1 MKLVMPGIGHPCVG
15 GCDHFKT
22 EKIHEKESGIDQDQ
36 GAAFH
41 ISNLQKPGL
50 NSGNCLRNRFFYLR
64 VCDVFL
70 LADKSTV
77 FADRILLVVESVEF
91 LGSKKYVMIRSV
103 FITYLILF
111 SLAVSGQQ
119 VDWKKIKAADP
130 DKVLLDGTRQPVPV
144 LLLGSFHFGYPNLD
158 GHKTDSSKYID
169 VKSPVR
175 QKELKELAEVIM
187 RFKPTRIYV
196 ESSDAGW
203 IDSLYE
209 AYRKGSYSLGRNEIF
224 QVGFRVAGL
233 AGISKI
239 YSVDTWPFSYEYEKK
254 YPWIDSLWSHNTP
267 VDSVRDKYW
276 ASQYSRWYNAGDSI
290 ELQMTMLE
298 NFLTMAEPGTL
309 QRMHGHYMS
318 SWFSTAE
325 EPTGS
330 GQQGPDALSI
340 WWYNRNLRIFNNILR
355 TKPGPEDRI
364 VVLFG
369 NGHMPILKHCFYS
382 SPEFRVVELKSL
394 LKNK

>member
-1 MKLVMPGIGHPCVG
+1 
-15 GCDHFKT
+15 
-22 EKIHEKESGIDQDQ
+22 
-36 GAAFH
+36 
-41 ISNLQKPGL
+41 
-50 NSGNCLRNRFFYLR
+50 
-64 VCDVFL
+64 
-70 LADKSTV
+70 
-77 FADRILLVVESVEF
+77 
-91 LGSKKYVMIRSV
+91 MIRGV

-254 YPWIDSLWSHNTP
+254 YPGLIPYGVTIPRWI
-267 VDSVRDKYW
+267 R
-276 ASQYSRWYNAGDSI
+276 
-290 ELQMTMLE
+290 
-298 NFLTMAEPGTL
+298 
-309 QRMHGHYMS
+309 
-318 SWFSTAE
+318 
-325 EPTGS
+325 
-330 GQQGPDALSI
+330 
-340 WWYNRNLRIFNNILR
+340 
-355 TKPGPEDRI
+355 
-364 VVLFG
+364 
-369 NGHMPILKHCFYS
+369 
-382 SPEFRVVELKSL
+382 
-394 LKNK
+394 